1 MPLDYKFF
9 IDDYWVDVWGSKN
22 VTNKI
27 KQVFSDVLP
36 FAATPCL
43 MVVTATAAWDV
54 RIRRLPSRRCQHP
67 DSRHPYQWLVR
78 LPGKLSNLGEN
89 LLNKVYRRI
98 EFIPRDYVR
107 SPIIWYNYIYYIQI
121 IRIIG
126 GVREEAVCPNIF
138 RRCCFIFGCLWWRN
152 TRIG

>member
-1 MPLDYKFF
+1 MMIAHVISLNIRRMNIKDEQDEMPLDYKFF

-54 RIRRLPSRRCQHP
+54 RIRRLSPRRCP
-67 DSRHPYQWLVR
+67 ISR
-78 LPGKLSNLGEN
+78 
-89 LLNKVYRRI
+89 
-98 EFIPRDYVR
+98 
-107 SPIIWYNYIYYIQI
+107 
-121 IRIIG
+121 
-126 GVREEAVCPNIF
+126 
-138 RRCCFIFGCLWWRN
+138 
-152 TRIG
+152 